1 MWSHQHIAYLKSL
14 RMVEVGSFLLLA
26 HLAPQP
32 APAVPASYLGTSME
46 QSSPTR
52 HSELEAQRLWCP
64 FSRVIEGWGSWRA
77 SANPRL
83 FHLRLFTDSRSPWL
97 LEKIKTAL
105 PVLSRVY
112 SRCSPSTPSRTPTQ
126 PKVHGHLNHKNT
138 HTHTLSLRQKWPK
151 LCEVHMS
158 LEMISFAC
166 FKSALVCTACSSKF
180 TLQKADSFFHIV
192 FT

>member
-14 RMVEVGSFLLLA
+14 RTVEVGSFLLLA

-46 QSSPTR
+46 QFSPTR

-64 FSRVIEGWGSWRA
+64 FSTVTERWGYWRA

-83 FHLRLFTDSRSPWL
+83 FHLRLFTDFRSPRF

-105 PVLSRVY
+105 PVLSRVF
-112 SRCSPSTPSRTPTQ
+112 SRCSPSTLSRTPTQ

-138 HTHTLSLRQKWPK
+138 RTHTSSLRND
-151 LCEVHMS
+151 LNFVR
-158 LEMISFAC
+158 
-166 FKSALVCTACSSKF
+166 F
-180 TLQKADSFFHIV
+180 TCP
-192 FT
+192 

>member
-1 MWSHQHIAYLKSL
+1 MWSHQHLAYLKSL
-14 RMVEVGSFLLLA
+14 RTVKVGSFLLLA
-26 HLAPQP
+26 YLAPQS
-32 APAVPASYLGTSME
+32 APAGPASYLGTSTE

-52 HSELEAQRLWCP
+52 HSELEAQRLCCP
-64 FSRVIEGWGSWRA
+64 FSRVTEGWGSRRS

-83 FHLRLFTDSRSPWL
+83 FCLRLFTDSSSTWF

-112 SRCSPSTPSRTPTQ
+112 SRCSPSTPSRTATQ
-126 PKVHGHLNHKNT
+126 PEVHGHLNHKNT
-138 HTHTLSLRQKWPK
+138 CTHTSSLQQKWPK

-180 TLQKADSFFHIV
+180 TLQKADSFFHIL

>member
-46 QSSPTR
+46 QFSPTR

-64 FSRVIEGWGSWRA
+64 FSTVTERWGYWRA

-83 FHLRLFTDSRSPWL
+83 FHLRLFTDFRSPRF

-105 PVLSRVY
+105 PVLSRVF
-112 SRCSPSTPSRTPTQ
+112 SRCSPSTLSRTPTQ

-138 HTHTLSLRQKWPK
+138 RTHTSSLLNDLNFVR
-151 LCEVHMS
+151 
-158 LEMISFAC
+158 
-166 FKSALVCTACSSKF
+166 F
-180 TLQKADSFFHIV
+180 TCP
-192 FT
+192 